1 MNREFNR
8 QQRRQENER
17 DPKAKSRLMI
27 ASGVVFLIFALWMML
42 STKHYTSLEFPIASK
57 DITISMEEKSVTL
70 SEDDAVLLSRRMQNS
85 VRTREHEETK
95 ETLTIKLGTGV
106 TMTLD
111 PEKNAGTIEFQGVK
125 KPVRVSKK
133 LIKEALRYLEEKPK
147 EK

>member
-8 QQRRQENER
+8 QQKRQENER

-42 STKHYTSLEFPIASK
+42 STKHYTSLEFPIVSK

-85 VRTREHEETK
+85 VRTREHEETN

-111 PEKNAGTIEFQGVK
+111 PEKNAGTIEYQGVK
-125 KPVRVSKK
+125 KPIRVSKK
-133 LIKEALRYLEEKPK
+133 LMKETLRYLEEEPK
-147 EK
+147 KE

>member
-8 QQRRQENER
+8 QQKRQENER

-70 SEDDAVLLSRRMQNS
+70 SEEDAVRFSRRMQNS
-85 VRTREHEETK
+85 VRTREHDETV
-95 ETLTIKLGTGV
+95 ETLFIKLGTGV

-111 PEKNAGTIEFQGVK
+111 PDKNAGTIEFQGVK

-133 LIKEALRYLEEKPK
+133 LMTEALRYLEEEPK
-147 EK
+147 KE

>member
-8 QQRRQENER
+8 QQKRQENER

-57 DITISMEEKSVTL
+57 DITISMEEKIVTL
-70 SEDDAVLLSRRMQNS
+70 SEEDAVRFSRRMQNS
-85 VRTREHEETK
+85 VRTREHDETK
-95 ETLTIKLGTGV
+95 ETLTVKFGTGV

-111 PEKNAGTIEFQGVK
+111 PDKNAGTIKFQGVK
-125 KPVRVSKK
+125 KPIRVNQK
-133 LIKEALRYLEEKPK
+133 LIKEALRYLEENQKK
-147 EK
+147 D

>member
-27 ASGVVFLIFALWMML
+27 ASGVVFLVFALWIML

-70 SEDDAVLLSRRMQNS
+70 SEDDAARFSRRMQNS

-95 ETLTIKLGTGV
+95 ETLTVKLGTGV

-111 PEKNAGTIEFQGVK
+111 PEKNAGTIEYQGVK
-125 KPVRVSKK
+125 KPIRVSKK
-133 LIKEALRYLEEKPK
+133 LMKEALQYLDEEPK
-147 EK
+147 KD

>member
-8 QQRRQENER
+8 QQKRQENER

-57 DITISMEEKSVTL
+57 DITISTEDKTVTL
-70 SEDDAVLLSRRMQNS
+70 SEEDAVRFSRRMQNS
-85 VRTREHEETK
+85 VRTREHDETV
-95 ETLTIKLGTGV
+95 ETLSIKLGTGV

-111 PEKNAGTIEFQGVK
+111 PDKNAGTIEFQGVK
-125 KPVRVSKK
+125 KPIRVSKK
-133 LIKEALRYLEEKPK
+133 LMTEALRYLEEEPK
-147 EK
+147 KE